1 MYGFVRKIVAEFLGT
16 FAIVFIGAGA
26 ICADRYLQLQT
37 QATFGPVGVA
47 LAYGLGVAVMVT
59 AFAHVSG
66 GHLNPAITISLWVM
80 RRSGTLQSIF
90 YLLAQL
96 AGSIAAAYLLA
107 AVLPETAWATVGLGT
122 PDLAPDITRWRG
134 MVLAG
139 AMAFVIV
146 LVYFASVLDERGAF
160 GRLGGFA
167 VGLAV
172 MVDVLVGAPFV
183 GASAANPARAFG
195 TALASRHWHNHG
207 VFWIGPLLGGI
218 VAAVIYDRFFMGD
231 QPPA

>member
-1 MYGFVRKIVAEFLGT
+1 MYGFFQKLAAEFLGT

-26 ICADRYLQLQT
+26 ICADRYLQLQSQT
-37 QATFGPVGVA
+37 SFGLVGVA
-47 LAYGLGVAVMVT
+47 LAYGIGVAAMVT

-66 GHLNPAITISLWVM
+66 GHLNPAITIGLWVT
-80 RRSGTLQSIF
+80 RRLDTLQSIF
-90 YLLAQL
+90 YCLSQLLGA
-96 AGSIAAAYLLA
+96 IAAAYLLA
-107 AVLPETAWATVGLGT
+107 AIVPESAWAPAGLGT
-122 PDLAPDITRWRG
+122 PDLAPDVTRWRG

-139 AMAFVIV
+139 VMAAVIV
-146 LVYFASVLDERGAF
+146 IVYFATVLDERGAF
-160 GRLGGFA
+160 GKLGGVAVGFA
-167 VGLAV
+167 VIA
-172 MVDVLVGAPFV
+172 DVFFGAPFV

-218 VAAVIYDRFFMGD
+218 IAAVIYDRLFLGE